1 VLRVGPITI
10 GAPAANEVILQ
21 HRAIGVN
28 FLDTYHRSGLYP
40 LPSWPHG
47 IGVEAVGVVEA
58 IGENVVDL
66 AKGSRVAYVSGPGAY
81 ATRRAMPAD
90 RLVRVP
96 DDLDDVTVAASLLK
110 GMTVEALVR
119 RVFPVDARTVA
130 LVHAAAGGVGLLL
143 VQWLKAIGATVIGTV
158 GTDEKAVLATA
169 HGCDH
174 TIVYTRED
182 FPARVRELTN
192 DTGVHVA
199 YDAVG
204 KSTFAGSL
212 AALRRRGTLV
222 SFGNASGAPPA
233 IDPLELG
240 RRGSLF
246 LTRPTL
252 FDYVATTDELRTS
265 ASALFE
271 RLRSGMVA
279 RVDRTLPLRDAAEAH
294 HLLESR
300 ATSGSLVLVP

>member
-1 VLRVGPITI
+1 
-10 GAPAANEVILQ
+10 
-21 HRAIGVN
+21 
-28 FLDTYHRSGLYP
+28 
-40 LPSWPHG
+40 
-47 IGVEAVGVVEA
+47 VGVVEA

-66 AKGSRVAYVSGPGAY
+66 AKGSRVADGSGPGAY
-81 ATRRAMPAD
+81 ATRRAMPPD

-279 RVDRTLPLRDAAEAH
+279 RVDRTLPLVDAAEAH
-294 HLLESR
+294 RLLESR